1 MSVGSRHASRFEKK
15 DNSISDQS
23 QTVIAGIDCHNDLD
37 VAAALDPLGRVL
49 GAESFPAR
57 CAGYRSTHKWLASF
71 GPVAAVGV
79 VPTGSYGAALARSL
93 TERGCG
99 VIEVNQPHRHLRSS
113 RGKDDATDAEAAARK
128 VLSGEA
134 TAAAKDTTGIVE
146 SIRQLSVARNGTVK
160 ARAAALCQLDG
171 RRTLEG
177 KAAVCAR
184 LRPDT
189 RLLADPAQDAKA
201 ALRSLGRRIAQL
213 GAEAAEL
220 ERRLDRLVAVAA
232 PTTLSRLGCGT
243 HHTATL
249 LVAAGENTDRLSSE
263 ASFAHLCGAAP
274 VPASPRR
281 TERHRLNFAGNR
293 EANRAL
299 RMIVIVRLRYCEQTR
314 SYLNRRVAEGKTK
327 KEAIRC
333 LKRYIA
339 PELAPSEPT
348 SPPSQP
354 ALHIY
359 RNVPGRFTDQ
369 VDQKTGSDHMERQ
382 PQQPRAPNPT
392 CLQSGSSPTAAQW
405 HFQKGSPVCPPQ

>member
-1 MSVGSRHASRFEKK
+1 MP
-15 DNSISDQS
+15 DQN
-23 QTVIAGIDCHNDLD
+23 QTVIAGIDCHTDFH

-49 GAESFPAR
+49 GTESFPAT
-57 CAGYRSTHKWLASF
+57 CAGYRSTHRWLASF
-71 GPVAAVGV
+71 GPIAAVGV
-79 VPTGSYGAALARSL
+79 ESTGSYGAALARSL
-93 TERGCG
+93 TERGCA
-99 VIEVNQPHRHLRSS
+99 VIEVNQPHAHLRSR
-113 RGKDDATDAEAAARK
+113 RGKNDAIDAEAAARK

-134 TAAAKDTTGIVE
+134 TAAAKHTTGIVE
-146 SIRQLSVARNGTVK
+146 SIRQLSVARSGAVK
-160 ARAAALCQLDG
+160 AQAAALCQLGDLLVTAPAALREQLDG

-189 RLLADPAQDAKA
+189 RLLADPAQAAKA
-201 ALRSLGRRIAQL
+201 ALRSLGRCIAQL

-249 LVAAGENTDRLSSE
+249 LVAAGENIDRLSSE

-274 VPASPRR
+274 VPASSGR
-281 TERHRLNFAGNR
+281 TSRHRLNFAGNR

-299 RMIVIVRLRYCEQTR
+299 HMIVIVRLRYCEQTR
-314 SYLNRRVAEGKTK
+314 SYLDRRVAEGKTK

-339 PELAPSEPT
+339 RE
-348 SPPSQP
+348 
-354 ALHIY
+354 IY
-359 RNVPGRFTDQ
+359 RTLRADLATL
-369 VDQKTGSDHMERQ
+369 KTR
-382 PQQPRAPNPT
+382 T
-392 CLQSGSSPTAAQW
+392 
-405 HFQKGSPVCPPQ
+405 